1 MSIEQT
7 ATVNEAHIIAIY
19 VPELPQGAKV
29 KVSIE
34 TDAVQTD
41 FNLAS
46 IVGAAKRTTRGKGSF
61 NSVEEVDLF
70 INDFRGERE

>member
-7 ATVNEAHIIAIY
+7 ITVNESHIIALY

-29 KVSIE
+29 RVSIE
-34 TDAVQTD
+34 TDTVQTD

-46 IVGAAKRTTRGKGSF
+46 IVGAAKRTLRGKGSF
-61 NSVEEVDLF
+61 TSVEEVDEF
-70 INDFRGERE
+70 INDFRGERG